1 MNHAILNEILI
12 LLLGAVI
19 GVGLFRRFHL
29 PPILAYLAVGSAV
42 GPYGFGWIANTDDTR
57 FLAEFGVVFLL
68 FTVGLE
74 FSLPQLLAMRR
85 EVLGLGGAQV
95 AINTLFG
102 ALAAW
107 LLGMPAEAAFVI
119 GGVLAMSST
128 AIVIKQLT
136 EQLEVGSRHG
146 RNSVGVLLFQDVAVL
161 PFLLIIPVLAGES
174 EASIL
179 QGLVWVL
186 IKGAALVALM
196 LTAGHWLLRPL
207 FHEIASSRSS
217 ELFTL
222 TALLFALTAAWG
234 SAEAGLSM
242 PLGAFLAGML
252 LGETEFRHQVE
263 VDIRP
268 FRDILLG
275 LFFVTVGME
284 LNVRALP
291 GIAPWVFLLLAVI
304 ISFKTVSI
312 TALSAAMGMH
322 RPVALRTGL
331 VLAQGG
337 EFGFALLSV
346 ALSAGVLDSM
356 STQVVL
362 AAIILS
368 MALTPFLVRYNG
380 AIARRVFAGS
390 YRRNRQQLIDEV
402 ADNSRYLSEHVIVCG
417 YGRVGQSIGRFAE
430 QEGFEYIA
438 LDLDPV
444 RVRDA
449 RTAGELVNYGDATHR
464 EMLEAAGLNRARV
477 LVVSFDDVVSA
488 LKIISQ
494 VRAVHPKLPILVRTR
509 DDADLERLQKAGA
522 TEVVPETLEASLML
536 ASHLLVLL
544 GIPLSRIL
552 RHVQQVRGSRYS
564 LLRAFFRGQEP
575 VSVAESP
582 AFRERLH
589 TVTLPDGAFAVGRQ
603 LGEMRL
609 AEAGVVVTAV
619 RRGGI
624 RGQQPQP
631 EMVLQAGDI
640 LVLYGA
646 PEDLERAERTLY
658 SGSAA

>member
-1 MNHAILNEILI
+1 MSHAILNEILI

-19 GVGLFRRFHL
+19 GVSLFRRFRL
-29 PPILAYLAVGSAV
+29 PPILAYLAVGCVV
-42 GPYGFGWIANTDDTR
+42 GPYGLGWIPNTQDTR

-95 AINTLFG
+95 LITTVFG

-107 LLGMPAEAAFVI
+107 LAGMPPEASVVI
-119 GGVLAMSST
+119 GGILAMSST

-161 PFLLIIPVLAGES
+161 PFLLIIPVLAGDS
-174 EASIL
+174 ETGVLHELI
-179 QGLVWVL
+179 WVL
-186 IKGAALVALM
+186 LKGAALVAVM
-196 LTAGHWLLRPL
+196 LSAGYWLLRPL
-207 FHEIASSRSS
+207 FHEIASSRSA

-234 SAEAGLSM
+234 SERAGLSM

-268 FRDILLG
+268 FRDVLLG

-284 LNVRALP
+284 LNIRALP
-291 GIAPWVFLLLAVI
+291 EIGLWVVLLLVVI
-304 ISFKTVSI
+304 VSFKTVSI
-312 TALSAAMGMH
+312 TALGVAMGAQ

-346 ALSAGVLDSM
+346 ALSAGVLDWD

-362 AAIILS
+362 AALILS
-368 MALTPFLVRYNG
+368 MVLTPFLVRYNG

-390 YRRNRQQLIDEV
+390 YRRNQQQPIDEV
-402 ADNSRYLSEHVIVCG
+402 ANNARYLNQHVIVCG

-449 RTAGELVNYGDATHR
+449 RTAGESVNYGDATHR
-464 EMLEAAGLNRARV
+464 EILEAAGLQRAKV
-477 LVVSFDDVVSA
+477 LVISFDDVVSA
-488 LKIISQ
+488 LKITSQ
-494 VRAVHPKLPILVRTR
+494 VRAMRLSLPILVRTR

-536 ASHLLVLL
+536 VSHLLLLL
-544 GIPLSRIL
+544 GIPISRIL
-552 RHVQQVRGSRYS
+552 RHMQQVRGNRYA
-564 LLRAFFRGQEP
+564 LLRAFFRGQDP

-603 LGEMRL
+603 LGDMRL
-609 AEAGVVVTAV
+609 RETGVVVTAV

-631 EMVLQAGDI
+631 EMLLQAGDI

-658 SGSAA
+658 SGAMA